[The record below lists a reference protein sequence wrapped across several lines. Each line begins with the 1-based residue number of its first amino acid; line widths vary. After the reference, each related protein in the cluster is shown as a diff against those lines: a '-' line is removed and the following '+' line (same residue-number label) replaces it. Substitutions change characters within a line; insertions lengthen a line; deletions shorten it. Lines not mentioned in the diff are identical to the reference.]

1 MKFMVSYDL
10 LYDTRDEA
18 IKRFKKSQGAAP
30 AGVTLLGRWHRADGF
45 GVFTLIETNDARTI
59 TDFALEWSD
68 LLRLS
73 AVPVIDDAQLSE
85 AFEILSKK

>member
-1 MKFMVSYDL
+1 MKFMVSYEL
-10 LYDTRDEA
+10 LHDTRDEA

-30 AGVTLLGRWHRADGF
+30 AGVTMLGRWHRADASG
-45 GVFTLIETNDARTI
+45 GFTLVETNDARTI

-68 LLRLS
+68 LLRIS

-85 AFEILSKK
+85 AFDILSRK